1 MQRDV
6 CICGLRE
13 ALSIFLIGF
22 HMDNTQTTNETH
34 VTSGTHVT
42 RQVVPEVSRMDT
54 VDKLFGILRAID

>member
-1 MQRDV
+1 
-6 CICGLRE
+6 
-13 ALSIFLIGF
+13 
-22 HMDNTQTTNETH
+22 MDNTQTTNETH